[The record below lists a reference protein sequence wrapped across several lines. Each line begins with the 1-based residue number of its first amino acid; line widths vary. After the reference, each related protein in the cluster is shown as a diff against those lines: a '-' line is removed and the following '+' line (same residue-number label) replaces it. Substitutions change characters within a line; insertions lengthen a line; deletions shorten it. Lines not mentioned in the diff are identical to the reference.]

1 MDRKYLGYIYMIS
14 VALIWGVAY
23 TAIKILLGVM
33 DPFTLGSVRFIFSLI
48 FFVPVVF
55 LIRVKIERKDL
66 ITIVM
71 MGLTGVALYQ
81 IFYNSGAEGV
91 SAGLGSIFIST
102 EPIFIYLLSMA
113 FLNERFRV
121 SKMLG
126 IIISFLGIFI
136 IFFEEI
142 RTITGLISIIL
153 ITLASIS
160 WSIYTILSKNVLEK
174 YNVLYVTSLSS
185 IIGTF
190 FIIPFFF
197 KFTILVYKFNIFD
210 WFSLFFL
217 AAFATFLAF
226 YLNFKG
232 VSILSPSTASVF
244 YYLAPIFTILSAYIL
259 IHETITIVTI
269 IGGILVIGGVA
280 IVNK

>member
-1 MDRKYLGYIYMIS
+1 MDKKYLGYIYMIS

-102 EPIFIYLLSMA
+102 EPIFIYLLSMV

-197 KFTILVYKFNIFD
+197 KFPILVYKFNIFD

-217 AAFATFLAF
+217 VAFATFLAF

-232 VSILSPSTASVF
+232 VNILSPSTASVF